1 LLVSFVIS
9 TNMVAN
15 KSIIHFIVHVYT
27 RSKLVLSVIN
37 ITINK

>member
-15 KSIIHFIVHVYT
+15 KSIIQLHAYT
-27 RSKLVLSVIN
+27 RSEL
-37 ITINK
+37 